1 MFSKGMVH
9 AMGNGM
15 LAVHKGAVTVKYH
28 QSQQIFRHSQTL
40 YYVPATLLAWQSIMA
55 IDRRNCGKAVF
66 AIQSRGTP
74 IGSSAKYEKY
84 RVFRTKETRDATSAQ
99 VVQPTGK

>member
-1 MFSKGMVH
+1 MRNRFRQAKTNDGTGIFKTGAIQPMFSKGMVH

-66 AIQSRGTP
+66 AIQIARHTD
-74 IGSSAKYEKY
+74 
-84 RVFRTKETRDATSAQ
+84 RV
-99 VVQPTGK
+99 